1 MKVYLGPHV
10 TYFGPYQLAKKLCF
24 FAKKVENKYGFKDYP
39 DYVYNLGE
47 WLSDSPIGK
56 LLDWVHSKKSRKT
69 YIKIDHYDIWDM
81 DTTLSHIILPML
93 KRLKAVKHGV
103 PVISD
108 PDVLELLSKEI
119 DEIRQAENID
129 DDTDLKI
136 NEVVWD
142 FILDEMIWAFEQKL
156 IDWLPQ
162 YYYTGEDG
170 LHCLDMDG
178 YTKHNDRM
186 NRGFAYFGRYYQ
198 ALWD

>member
-56 LLDWVHSKKSRKT
+56 LLDWIHSKKSRKM

-81 DTTLSHIILPML
+81 DTTLAYIILPML
-93 KRLKAVKHGV
+93 KQLKEVKHGV
-103 PVISD
+103 PIIDD
-108 PDVLELLSKEI
+108 PAILELLSNEIAEASQSEI
-119 DEIRQAENID
+119 DEVEECTVNVIAWN
-129 DDTDLKI
+129 
-136 NEVVWD
+136 

-162 YYYTGEDG
+162 YYIDTDG
-170 LHCLDMDG
+170 SHDLDIAG